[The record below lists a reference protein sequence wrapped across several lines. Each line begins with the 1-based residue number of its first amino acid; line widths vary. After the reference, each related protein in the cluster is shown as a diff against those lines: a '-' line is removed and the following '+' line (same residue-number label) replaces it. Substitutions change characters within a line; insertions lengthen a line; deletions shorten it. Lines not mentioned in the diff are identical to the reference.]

1 MPHARPS
8 ARPRVAVVLRPD
20 AREQLFGPEQWE
32 TLCRT
37 GDVVA
42 ECADAGELLAHPR
55 RAEAEVL
62 LASWGAPLLTAGVLA
77 HLPALRTVLY
87 GAGSIRLLVTDACWE
102 RGLTVVSAAEANNGP
117 VAEYV
122 YAQTVLALKDVHRR
136 SRRMAAERVLPGL
149 DGVPGIHGQTVG
161 LVSFGSIARMVAGH
175 LRRLGTRVL
184 AWDPYADEALF
195 REAGAERVAGLPELV
210 ARSRVLSIHTPLVP
224 GRTEGLVTGELL
236 RGLPH
241 GATLINT
248 ARGAVVDEEALIRVL
263 GERPDLQAVL
273 DVTAEE
279 PPSPGSALYTLEN
292 VMLTGHVAGTVGSER
307 RAIGAL
313 LVEELTRVAAGE
325 PPLHAVSPEA
335 SLLRA

>member
-1 MPHARPS
+1 MPHDHRS
-8 ARPRVAVVLRPD
+8 ARPRVAVVLEPA
-20 AREQLFGPEQWE
+20 ARAQLFGPEQWE
-32 TLCRT
+32 DLKRT

-42 ECADAGELLAHPR
+42 ECADAGELLGHPR

-62 LASWGAPLLTAGVLA
+62 VASWGAPRLTAGVLA
-77 HLPALRTVLY
+77 QLPALHTVLY
-87 GAGSIRLLVTDACWE
+87 GAGSIRGLVTDACWE
-102 RGLTVVSAAEANNGP
+102 RGLTIVSAAEANNGP

-136 SRRMAAERVLPGL
+136 SRRMAAEQVLPGL
-149 DGVPGIHGQTVG
+149 DDVPGIHGQEVG
-161 LVSFGSIARMVAGH
+161 LVSFGSVARMVASH

-184 AWDPYADEALF
+184 AWDPFLDDAVF
-195 REAGAERVAGLPELV
+195 RDAGTERVAGLPELV

-224 GRTEGLVTGELL
+224 GRTEGLITGELL
-236 RGLPH
+236 RSLPR

-248 ARGAVVDEEALIRVL
+248 ARGAVIDEEAMIRIL
-263 GERPDLQAVL
+263 AERPDLQAVL

-279 PPSPGSALYTLEN
+279 PPRPGSPLYTLAN
-292 VMLTGHVAGTVGSER
+292 VMLTGHVAGTAGSER

-313 LVEELTRVAAGE
+313 LAGELTRVAAGE
-325 PPLHAVSPEA
+325 RPLHAVSPEA